1 MPASLRN
8 PLGALKPQGQA
19 PVWCACMKLFFNA
32 MRGAI
37 AAAFILASF
46 ATAAMAQGDN
56 RALVWGAI
64 GVGAAVPTSGGEG
77 IANMAEL
84 VFQKKPHHAAI
95 RALMIH
101 DIERPTNEIGELS
114 ALYGW
119 TTTLQSFP
127 VVIATGL
134 SAVGFFDCPDDD
146 DSCFTLGVPVVA
158 EVSRNARF
166 IGIGLQSFINI
177 NSKASYAGGILFLKL
192 GRLR

>member
-1 MPASLRN
+1 
-8 PLGALKPQGQA
+8 
-19 PVWCACMKLFFNA
+19 MKILFNA
-32 MRGAI
+32 MRGVI
-37 AAAFILASF
+37 AAALIPATF
-46 ATAAMAQGDN
+46 ATTAMAQSDN

-64 GVGAAVPTSGGEG
+64 GLGAAAPTSGGDG

-84 VFQKKPHHAAI
+84 VFQKRPHHAAI
-95 RALMIH
+95 RALIVH
-101 DIERPTNEIGELS
+101 DIERPTNEIGEFS
-114 ALYGW
+114 ALYGR
-119 TTTLQSFP
+119 TGALGSFP

-146 DSCFTLGVPVVA
+146 DSCFTLGLPLVA
-158 EVSRNARF
+158 EISRNAKF